1 MVHAADAGL
10 TGHPPDLARGFDALG
25 DPVRLGVIAR
35 LRQGPVRSG
44 DLADALGVSRPSMS
58 KHLKILRD
66 AGLVVPEP
74 GDDARVR
81 TYRVDPDA
89 VRGLR
94 DWLDEVQGF
103 WEDRLAGFA
112 EHLAELDDDR

>member
-1 MVHAADAGL
+1 MVHAADARL
-10 TGHPPDLARGFDALG
+10 TGAGRALADAFGALG
-25 DPVRLGVIAR
+25 DPVRLGVITR
-35 LRQGPVRSG
+35 LRHGPVRSG

-58 KHLKILRD
+58 KHLKVLRD
-66 AGLVVPEP
+66 AGLVVPEA

-81 TYRVDPDA
+81 TYRLDPDA

-103 WEDRLAGFA
+103 WEGRLAGFA
-112 EHLAELDDDR
+112 EHLAELDDGR